1 VYTLTR
7 SPNSPKSLLYVCA
20 VLLVLLPLTWAA
32 TTAQAFNGPYGT
44 LVEVAPGVE
53 LDVDV
58 RWPDT
63 GSPPAAGWPVVFF
76 AHGGGGDKT
85 TWGTLA
91 GSYADLGYV
100 TLTYTNRQAED
111 RSFPVLA
118 SDIVALKTWLLND
131 FQTEAGVTAPTDTN
145 AFGMTGNS
153 LGGITTL
160 SGLLL
165 SNALAAAV
173 PFNWGFHFFVDG
185 VESNGSLERVTG
197 ADPALTLPGEYPA
210 AAVDAGFEAV
220 AGPVVANLPSVTI
233 PVQNHIAMLDGRGVG
248 SHALSD
254 HLAMTSSSQR
264 MIYLGTGGHNTANS
278 DGPFREDLRLRWFDH
293 HLKGIANGIGSE
305 DPIRMA
311 LLRTNEHVS
320 YPSWPPPGQTWDTLY
335 LGANGRLNPSAPT
348 SAIGSDSFQN
358 DPGSFTWSTIPNLDD
373 ATLRAVVAREVLGY
387 DSDPLQD
394 EALVVGE
401 PSVTLHVAGTG
412 SRYQVNVHLFD
423 VSPTNEPTLL
433 AVGTATTD
441 LSPTTLTIPL
451 SVTGRR
457 VPAGHR
463 IRLEITTRD
472 DQDIDPSDGHMPE
485 SAVLRY
491 IPFLEFSSN
500 TVFFDVA
507 RPSSVEIPLVGSA
520 GLPIGPAVPSAS
532 IWGLVLLAFG
542 MTGIAAWQARKTSSQ
557 GAG

>member
-1 VYTLTR
+1 MRNMLTR
-7 SPNSPKSLLYVCA
+7 PTTSATSPRALPVARALLLAMISLAC
-20 VLLVLLPLTWAA
+20 AA
-32 TTAQAFNGPYGT
+32 TTAQAFNGPFGT
-44 LVEVAPGVE
+44 LVTVEPGVE

-58 RWPDT
+58 RWPNT
-63 GSPPAAGWPVVFF
+63 GSPPAAGWPVIFF

-85 TWGTLA
+85 TWGPLA
-91 GSYADLGYV
+91 GNFADLGYV
-100 TLTYTNRQAED
+100 TLTYTNRPKED
-111 RSFPVLA
+111 RSYGVLA
-118 SDIVALKTWLLND
+118 SDIVVLKTWLLND
-131 FQTEAGVTAPTDTN
+131 FETEAGVSAPTDTN
-145 AFGMTGNS
+145 AYGMTGNS

-165 SNALAAAV
+165 TNALATAV

-197 ADPALTLPGEYPA
+197 ADPAITLSGEYPA
-210 AAVDAGFEAV
+210 VAVDAGFEAV
-220 AGPVVANLPSVTI
+220 AGPVVANLSSVTI

-278 DGPFREDLRLRWFDH
+278 DVPFREDLRLRWFDH
-293 HLKGIANGIGSE
+293 HLKGVANGIGSE

-320 YPSWPPPGQTWDTLY
+320 YPSWPPPGQTSDTLY
-335 LGANGRLNPSAPT
+335 LGTSGRLSLNAPT
-348 SAIGSDSFQN
+348 SSVASDTFEN
-358 DPGSFTWSTIPNLDD
+358 DPGSFTWSTLPNFEDV
-373 ATLRAVVAREVLGY
+373 TLRAAVARDVLRY
-387 DSDPLQD
+387 DSDPLD
-394 EALVVGE
+394 AEALVVGE

-412 SRYQVNVHLFD
+412 SRYQVNAHLFD

-457 VPAGHR
+457 IPAGHR
-463 IRLEITTRD
+463 LRLEITNRD
-472 DQDIDPSDGHMPE
+472 DQDIDPTDGHTPE
-485 SAVLRY
+485 SGALRY

-520 GLPIGPAVPSAS
+520 VLPIAPPVPSFS
-532 IWGLVLLAFG
+532 MWGMVFLGLG
-542 MTGIAAWQARKTSSQ
+542 ITGVAVRHAR
-557 GAG
+557 